1 MAFVVYGIIHKSRYA
16 PVCRVHS
23 YIHILDTMY
32 PANTRI
38 LDCQVTCGPRTK
50 RTEPPICV
58 TNSPLTH
65 GDHETIGRCDGLE
78 RRSVI
83 LRRAATAMVA
93 MVSVGT
99 GLNGGATAAD
109 AVLEDGPQTIVQFS
123 GDLGEDDVSNVEATT
138 SQQQA
143 TKTLSTGSALDGQGT
158 LNVILSDQMESV
170 EDDTLTVTQRQALQI
185 NRRTQRQNNA
195 PPDFPLFVR
204 EGYDMTVLASSGYQ
218 VTDDGLIY
226 KDYVVGSGREPR
238 DGQQVTF
245 DYTAYNESASV
256 IDSSYRKGQPAS
268 TRLGIAGMIP
278 GFEMG
283 IKTMK
288 PGGKR
293 RIIVPPE
300 LGPPVGPST
309 FFSAKQF
316 EVFDVELR
324 SSKTCTRRTI
334 GMFSDVVCAD
344 DLEDSK

>member
-1 MAFVVYGIIHKSRYA
+1 MMMKNRANQKSA
-16 PVCRVHS
+16 VCRQSNVQHTPTS
-23 YIHILDTMY
+23 ASAHTT
-32 PANTRI
+32 NTR
-38 LDCQVTCGPRTK
+38 LLRASHKP
-50 RTEPPICV
+50 
-58 TNSPLTH
+58 
-65 GDHETIGRCDGLE
+65 DHIVESSNINAC
-78 RRSVI
+78 RRSDI
-83 LRRAATAMVA
+83 LRRTALAMVI
-93 MVSVGT
+93 S
-99 GLNGGATAAD
+99 GLD
-109 AVLEDGPQTIVQFS
+109 MSLQQTLPAIA
-123 GDLGEDDVSNVEATT
+123 EEATVFMQDVDSIQEEVMG
-138 SQQQA
+138 SQMR
-143 TKTLSTGSALDGQGT
+143 TISKGSAIDGQGA
-158 LNVILSDQMESV
+158 LNVILSDQLETAE
-170 EDDTLTVTQRQALQI
+170 EDELSVTQRQALQI

-204 EGYDMTVLASSGYQ
+204 EGYDMTVLASGGYQ
-218 VTDDGLIY
+218 VTEDGLIY
-226 KDYVVGSGREPR
+226 KDYVVGSGKEPR

-293 RIIVPPE
+293 RIVVPPE

-334 GMFSDVVCAD
+334 GMFSDVVCTD
-344 DLEDSK
+344 DEE

>member
-1 MAFVVYGIIHKSRYA
+1 MMIKGIRSANSRGHVGKKNSSSPHTTNY
-16 PVCRVHS
+16 RTRS
-23 YIHILDTMY
+23 YLHNNDTIT
-32 PANTRI
+32 NV
-38 LDCQVTCGPRTK
+38 QV
-50 RTEPPICV
+50 EDDA
-58 TNSPLTH
+58 LTS
-65 GDHETIGRCDGLE
+65 GQE
-78 RRSVI
+78 RRSAL
-83 LRRAATAMVA
+83 LRRTALALVSVAGFGRLPATAEEVQ
-93 MVSVGT
+93 VFEENGT
-99 GLNGGATAAD
+99 
-109 AVLEDGPQTIVQFS
+109 EMSQMRTIS
-123 GDLGEDDVSNVEATT
+123 
-138 SQQQA
+138 
-143 TKTLSTGSALDGQGT
+143 KGSAIDGQGA
-158 LNVILSDQMESV
+158 LNVILSDQLETAE
-170 EDDTLTVTQRQALQI
+170 EDELSVTQRQALQI

-204 EGYDMTVLASSGYQ
+204 EGYDMTVLASGGYQ

-226 KDYVVGSGREPR
+226 KDYVVGSGKEPR

-256 IDSSYRKGQPAS
+256 IDSSYRKGQAAS

-293 RIIVPPE
+293 RIVVPPE

-334 GMFSDVVCAD
+334 GMFSDVVCTD
-344 DLEDSK
+344 DEE